1 MWTRSHRA
9 HGPRPM
15 SAWSDLGGGLRV
27 RQSRCYAMNSF
38 MAQAD
43 GHTLL
48 VDPGVLPS
56 ELDELAAATQAQSP
70 DLNHVSI
77 AFTHPHWD
85 HVLGLPWFP
94 AAETFAHSGF
104 HDALEQEAATIDRR
118 AREGLAAHDE
128 SLPHTFRAFEP
139 ILKARGTTR
148 VELGPFT
155 LVTYDTPGHDPNH
168 LSLWLPEHGVLV
180 AGDLLSA
187 IEIPW
192 LDGPPWVY
200 RSTLKQ
206 LHWLYEQEDVR
217 VTVPGH
223 GPLAHGRLDGYR
235 RLLRD
240 MDYLAILE
248 ERVRAAW
255 TRGLPLAATQ
265 QELAAM
271 DYTGKDAAY
280 AMNEVHADNVRFT
293 WQALANGDLPGVR
306 G

>member
-1 MWTRSHRA
+1 
-9 HGPRPM
+9 M
-15 SAWSDLGGGLRV
+15 SAWTDLGGGLRV
-27 RQSRCYAMNSF
+27 RQSRCYEMNTLV
-38 MAQAD
+38 AQRD

-56 ELDELAAATQAQSP
+56 ELDDLAAAAQAVSP
-70 DLNHVSI
+70 DLNRVSI

-94 AAETFAHSGF
+94 GAETFAHSGF
-104 HDALEQEAATIDRR
+104 HDTLEQEALTIERS
-118 AREGLAAHDE
+118 AREWLQKHDE
-128 SLPHTFRAFEP
+128 TLPHPFRAFEP
-139 ILKARGTTR
+139 LLKARGTTR
-148 VELGPFT
+148 VELGPFE

-200 RSTLKQ
+200 RATLKQ

-248 ERVRAAW
+248 ERVRDAW
-255 TRGLPLAATQ
+255 RRGLSLEATR
-265 QELAAM
+265 QELATM
-271 DYTGKDAAY
+271 DYTGRDAAY
-280 AMNEVHADNVRFT
+280 SMNEVHADNVRFT
-293 WQALANGDLPGVR
+293 WESLGDGDTR
-306 G
+306 GARD

>member
-1 MWTRSHRA
+1 
-9 HGPRPM
+9 M
-15 SAWSDLGGGLRV
+15 SAWTELGDGLRV
-27 RQSRCYAMNSF
+27 RQSRCYAMNSLV
-38 MAQAD
+38 AHRN

-56 ELDELAAATQAQSP
+56 ELDEIAASTQAASP

-94 AAETFAHSGF
+94 GAETFAHSGF
-104 HDALEQEAATIDRR
+104 HDVLEQEALTIERR
-118 AREGLAAHDE
+118 ANEGLHTHGE
-128 SLPHTFRAFEP
+128 RLPHTFRAFEP
-139 ILKARGTTR
+139 VLKARGTTR

-200 RSTLKQ
+200 RATLKQ

-223 GPLAHGRLDGYR
+223 GPLAHGRLEGYR
-235 RLLRD
+235 RLLHD
-240 MDYLAILE
+240 LDYLTILE
-248 ERVRAAW
+248 ERVRAAC

-265 QELAAM
+265 AELATM
-271 DYTGKDAAY
+271 DYTGKGAEY
-280 AMNEVHADNVRFT
+280 AMNEVHADNVRLT
-293 WQALANGDLPGVR
+293 WESLTTHERADARD
-306 G
+306 

>member
-1 MWTRSHRA
+1 MTSWTE
-9 HGPRPM
+9 
-15 SAWSDLGGGLRV
+15 LGDGLRV
-27 RQSRCYAMNSF
+27 RQSRCYAMNSLV
-38 MAQAD
+38 AHRN

-56 ELDELAAATQAQSP
+56 ELDELAAATQAASP

-94 AAETFAHSGF
+94 GAETFAHSGF
-104 HDALEQEAATIDRR
+104 HDVLEQEALTIERS
-118 AREGLAAHDE
+118 AREWLQKHGE
-128 SLPHTFRAFEP
+128 TLPHPFRAFEP
-139 ILKARGTTR
+139 LLKARGTTR

-200 RSTLKQ
+200 RATLKQ

-223 GPLAHGRLDGYR
+223 GPLANGRLEGYR
-235 RLLRD
+235 RLLHD
-240 MDYLAILE
+240 LDYLTILE
-248 ERVRAAW
+248 ERVRTAC

-265 QELAAM
+265 AELATMA
-271 DYTGKDAAY
+271 YTGKDAEY
-280 AMNEVHADNVRFT
+280 AMNEVHTDNVRLT
-293 WQALANGDLPGVR
+293 WESLTTPDRADARD
-306 G
+306 